1 MVATAIRLF
10 VLTLAS
16 WRLCVR
22 FFSSLFGLRIASRD
36 AKFKTGN
43 PSNKRF
49 TALTY
54 TQKSAFSDAILC
66 DNMITVV
73 AKLLSRLE
81 PRKLTHNAV
90 PFNDQL
96 ATVRIGYNPFSS
108 TDRHVFERIITNC
121 TKVHERIR
129 TIRGRF

>member
-16 WRLCVR
+16 LRLCVR
-22 FFSSLFGLRIASRD
+22 FFSSGLGLRIASRD

-43 PSNKRF
+43 PSNERF

-54 TQKSAFSDAILC
+54 TQKSAFGDAILC

-73 AKLLSRLE
+73 AKLLSRPE

-90 PFNDQL
+90 PFYDQL
-96 ATVRIGYNPFSS
+96 ATMRIGLNPFSS
-108 TDRHVFERIITNC
+108 TNLHVFYRL
-121 TKVHERIR
+121 
-129 TIRGRF
+129 